1 MTGDSKVDISA
12 DVDVLIVGAGPV
24 GMLGG
29 ILASRLGLTSLVV
42 ERRDGPQT
50 APAAHVVNARTYE
63 ICRQAGLD
71 MNRIFAEGK
80 SEADAGHVNFVTRLS
95 GDLIGR
101 LPFERQ
107 GDACLEYTPTPLR
120 NLSQH
125 RFEPILA
132 DELRA
137 SPGAELLY
145 AHRWEH
151 AEQFAGGVVSDIIDL
166 GTGTTTRV
174 RSRYVIGC
182 DGAGSRVRKLLG
194 IEMVGP
200 PLLQCYLM
208 IHFAADLR
216 ALTADRPAVLH
227 FTLDPES
234 AGAFIAHDVESDWVF
249 MHAVDPSIES
259 VEDYDDDRCRD
270 VIENAAGTEL
280 DAEILGRG
288 MWWMSSQ
295 TADSMGRGRI
305 FLAGDSAHRFPP
317 TGGLG
322 LNSGVQDI
330 HGLMWR
336 LAAILAGRASDALL
350 DSYETERIPVA
361 RNNARQSLVNAIK
374 LVELPV
380 ALGIDVDPST
390 ERLHAS
396 LADPSKADEIAAAV
410 ELQREHFDLFG
421 LQLGYLYG
429 KGALV
434 PEEPAPDPSTASDYV
449 PTARP
454 GARMPHAWLDEI
466 GGRSTLDLVPVDRPV
481 LFSFGDHEAWADA
494 VGTAEVAT
502 VRVGVDTP
510 ALDAWRTLCDVD
522 EGGALLV
529 RPDHHVAW
537 RARGAAQTPGLAR
550 ALDVIAGR
558 VREQDD
564 RDETETTLTQGENLA
579 DGGSTHAHPRP
590 SRKGHDVC

>member
-1 MTGDSKVDISA
+1 MADGAPVETVV

-29 ILASRLGLTSLVV
+29 ILASRQGLTALVV

-50 APAAHVVNARTYE
+50 SPAAHVVNARTYE

-71 MNRIFAEGK
+71 MERIFAAGK
-80 SEADAGHVNFVTRLS
+80 SEADAGHVNFVSRLS

-107 GDACLEYTPTPLR
+107 GEACLEYTPTPLR

-137 SPGAELLY
+137 SPGAELRY
-145 AHRWEH
+145 RYQWEH
-151 AEQFAGGVVSDIIDL
+151 SEQLDDGVVSDIVDL
-166 GTGTTTRV
+166 DTGETTRV

-182 DGAGSRVRKLLG
+182 DGAGSGVRKLLG

-216 ALTADRPAVLH
+216 ALTAERPAVLH
-227 FTLDPES
+227 FTLDPE
-234 AGAFIAHDVESDWVF
+234 ATGAFIAHDVESDWVF
-249 MHAVDPSIES
+249 MHAIDPSTES
-259 VEDYDDDRCRD
+259 VDDYDDGRCVE
-270 VIENAAGTEL
+270 VIEKAAGTEL
-280 DAEILGRG
+280 DARIVGKG
-288 MWWMSSQ
+288 TWWMSSQ
-295 TADSMGRGRI
+295 TVDSMGRGRI

-336 LAAILAGRASDALL
+336 LAAIVAGRASDALL
-350 DSYETERIPVA
+350 DSYEIERIPVA
-361 RNNARQSLVNAIK
+361 QNNAHQSLTNAIK
-374 LVELPV
+374 MVEVPA
-380 ALGIDVDPST
+380 ALGTDAEPT
-390 ERLHAS
+390 RERLHAS
-396 LADPSKADEIAAAV
+396 LNDPTKADAIAAAV

-421 LQLGYLYG
+421 LQLGYVYAE
-429 KGALV
+429 GALV
-434 PEEPAPDPSTASDYV
+434 PEGPPAEPGSPSEYE

-454 GARMPHAWLDEI
+454 GARMPHAWLEEV
-466 GGRSTLDLVPVDRPV
+466 GGRSTLDLVPLDRPV
-481 LFSFGDHEAWADA
+481 LFSFGDHEVWGDARGSAD
-494 VGTAEVAT
+494 VAT

-510 ALDAWRTLCDVD
+510 ALDSWRKVCDVG
-522 EGGALLV
+522 ESGALLV

-537 RARGAAQTPGLAR
+537 RAHTSAQAPGLAR

-558 VREQDD
+558 RLEEQS
-564 RDETETTLTQGENLA
+564 TERT
-579 DGGSTHAHPRP
+579 P
-590 SRKGHDVC
+590 

>member
-1 MTGDSKVDISA
+1 MADVSNV

-24 GMLGG
+24 GMMGG
-29 ILASRLGLTSLVV
+29 ILASRHGLTALVV

-50 APAAHVVNARTYE
+50 SPAAHVVNARTYE

-71 MNRIFAEGK
+71 MERIHAAGK
-80 SEADAGHVNFVTRLS
+80 DRADAGHVNFVTRLS

-107 GDACLEYTPTPLR
+107 GDACLEFTPTPLR

-137 SPGAELLY
+137 SPGAELRY
-145 AHRWEH
+145 RHQWERS
-151 AEQFAGGVVSDIIDL
+151 EEFDDGVVSDVVDL
-166 GTGTTTRV
+166 GTGDTTQV

-194 IEMVGP
+194 IEMLGP
-200 PLLQCYLM
+200 PLIQCYLM
-208 IHFAADLR
+208 IHFAANLR

-227 FTLDPES
+227 FVLDPEA

-249 MHAVDPSIES
+249 MHAIDATTES
-259 VEDYDDDRCRD
+259 VDGYDDGRCVE

-280 DAEILGRG
+280 HAEILGKG
-288 MWWMSSQ
+288 TWWMSAQ
-295 TADSMGRGRI
+295 TAESMGRGRI

-336 LAAILAGRASDALL
+336 IAAIVSGQASDALL

-361 RNNARQSLVNAIK
+361 QDNAQQSLMNALKIVV
-374 LVELPV
+374 LTA
-380 ALGIDVDPST
+380 ALGTDVEPTS
-390 ERLHAS
+390 ERLHAT
-396 LADPSKADEIAAAV
+396 LADPAKADEIAAAV
-410 ELQREHFDLFG
+410 EAQREHFDLFG
-421 LQLGYLYG
+421 LQLGYVYG
-429 KGALV
+429 EGALL
-434 PEEPAPDPSTASDYV
+434 PEGPPPEPRSASDYE

-454 GARMPHAWLDEI
+454 GARLPHAWLEEI
-466 GGRSTLDLVPVDRPV
+466 GGRSTLDLVPLDRPV
-481 LFSFGDHEAWADA
+481 LFSFGDHEAWERAL
-494 VGTAEVAT
+494 GTGDVAT
-502 VRVGVDTP
+502 VRVGVDAP
-510 ALDAWRTLCDVD
+510 ALDSWRTVCSVD
-522 EGGALLV
+522 EDGALLV

-537 RARGAAQTPGLAR
+537 RARGAAQAPELAR
-550 ALDVIAGR
+550 ALDVTAGR
-558 VREQDD
+558 RLEGPGAK
-564 RDETETTLTQGENLA
+564 RT
-579 DGGSTHAHPRP
+579 S
-590 SRKGHDVC
+590 

>member
-1 MTGDSKVDISA
+1 MAENITAENV

-29 ILASRLGLTSLVV
+29 ILASRHGLTSLVV

-50 APAAHVVNARTYE
+50 SPAAHVVNARTYE

-71 MNRIFAEGK
+71 MDRIFAAGK
-80 SEADAGHVNFVTRLS
+80 SKADAGHVNFVTRLT

-107 GDACLEYTPTPLR
+107 DEACLEFTPTPLR

-137 SPGAELLY
+137 LPGSELRY
-145 AHRWEH
+145 RHQWERSD
-151 AEQFAGGVVSDIIDL
+151 EIDDGVVSDIVDL
-166 GTGTTTRV
+166 GTGETTQV

-182 DGAGSRVRKLLG
+182 DGAGSRVRQALG

-200 PLLQCYLM
+200 PLIECYLM
-208 IHFAADLR
+208 IHFAANLR
-216 ALTADRPAVLH
+216 ALTAERPAVLH
-227 FTLDPES
+227 FTLDPE
-234 AGAFIAHDVESDWVF
+234 APGAFVAHNVESDWVF
-249 MHAVDPSIES
+249 MHTIDSETES
-259 VEDYDDDRCRD
+259 VDDYDDDRCVE
-270 VIENAAGTEL
+270 VIEKAAGTEL
-280 DAEILGRG
+280 DAEILGKG
-288 MWWMSSQ
+288 TWWMSSQ
-295 TADSMGRGRI
+295 TAESMGRGRI

-322 LNSGVQDI
+322 LNSGMQDI

-336 LAAILAGRASDALL
+336 IGAIIAGRASEALL
-350 DSYETERIPVA
+350 DSYEIERIPVA
-361 RNNARQSLVNAIK
+361 ENNANQSLTNAIK
-374 LVELPV
+374 LVELPL
-380 ALGIDVDPST
+380 ALGIDAEPTS

-396 LADPSKADEIAAAV
+396 LADPSKADQIAAAV

-421 LQLGYLYG
+421 LQLGYIYG
-429 KGALV
+429 EGALV
-434 PEEPAPDPSTASDYV
+434 AEEPLSEPGSPSNYE

-454 GARMPHAWLDEI
+454 GARMPHAWLDET
-466 GGRSTLDLVPVDRPV
+466 GGHSTLDLVPIDRPV
-481 LFSFGDHEAWADA
+481 LFSFGDHDAWANA
-494 VGTAEVAT
+494 LGTADVAT

-510 ALDAWRTLCDVD
+510 ALEAWRTVCDVAD
-522 EGGALLV
+522 SGALLV

-537 RARGAAQTPGLAR
+537 RAHASTQLPGLAE
-550 ALDVIAGR
+550 ALAVVAGR
-558 VREQDD
+558 SVAG
-564 RDETETTLTQGENLA
+564 L
-579 DGGSTHAHPRP
+579 
-590 SRKGHDVC
+590 

>member
-1 MTGDSKVDISA
+1 MSSDI

-29 ILASRLGLTSLVV
+29 ILASRHGLSSLVV

-50 APAAHVVNARTYE
+50 SPAAHVVNARTYE

-71 MNRIFAEGK
+71 MERIFAAGK
-80 SEADAGHVNFVTRLS
+80 SQADAGHVNFVTRLA

-107 GDACLEYTPTPLR
+107 GEVCLEFTPTPLR

-137 SPGAELLY
+137 SPGAELRY
-145 AHRWEH
+145 RHQWEH
-151 AEQFAGGVVSDIIDL
+151 SEDLGNGVISDIVDL
-166 GTGTTTRV
+166 DTGETTRL

-182 DGAGSRVRKLLG
+182 DGAGSRVRELLG

-200 PLLQCYLM
+200 PLIQCYLM
-208 IHFAADLR
+208 IYFAANLR

-227 FTLDPES
+227 FTLDPEA

-249 MHAVDPSIES
+249 MHAIDPSTES
-259 VEDYDDDRCRD
+259 VDDYDDDRCLD
-270 VIENAAGTEL
+270 VVEKAAGTRL
-280 DAEILGRG
+280 DAQIVSKGTWR
-288 MWWMSSQ
+288 MSSQ

-336 LAAILAGRASDALL
+336 IAAIVAGRASTALL
-350 DSYETERIPVA
+350 DSYAIERIPVA
-361 RNNARQSLVNAIK
+361 QNNAHQSLTNAIK
-374 LVELPV
+374 LVELPA
-380 ALGIDVDPST
+380 ALGIDAEPTS
-390 ERLHAS
+390 ERLQAS
-396 LADPSKADEIAAAV
+396 LNDPTRADEIAAAV

-421 LQLGYLYG
+421 LQLGYIYG
-429 KGALV
+429 EGALV
-434 PEEPAPDPSTASDYV
+434 PEGPPAEPGSPSDYK

-454 GARMPHAWLDEI
+454 GARMPHAWVDET
-466 GGRSTLDLVPVDRPV
+466 GGRSTLDLVPIDRPV
-481 LFSFGDHEAWADA
+481 LFSFGDHDTWGNAL
-494 VGTAEVAT
+494 GTTDVAT

-510 ALDAWRTLCDVD
+510 ALDAWRRVCDVG
-522 EGGALLV
+522 ESGALLV

-537 RARGAAQTPGLAR
+537 RAHTSAQAPDLSP
-550 ALDVIAGR
+550 ALDVLAGR
-558 VREQDD
+558 SLERHN
-564 RDETETTLTQGENLA
+564 TERT
-579 DGGSTHAHPRP
+579 P
-590 SRKGHDVC
+590 